1 MPVQIM
7 QIRCTAAYNPLFLT
21 SRRDVPADSVSAA
34 LASLRALL
42 GSESDARSDAPCV
55 ATASLSLWLAL
66 SRASRLYKVLW
77 VAEKGVNG
85 GWGLE
90 PHALTSSI
98 SLTLVL
104 GKLL

>member
-21 SRRDVPADSVSAA
+21 SRRDVPADSEAV
-34 LASLRALL
+34 ASLTLVPRYGFA
-42 GSESDARSDAPCV
+42 
-55 ATASLSLWLAL
+55 

-90 PHALTSSI
+90 PHVLTSSI
-98 SLTLVL
+98 SLTRVL